1 MKLHPIVSWLQLRNE
16 AKNVFFRHR
25 GGKIRGGPRSGIV
38 AIGSITLAGIAGW
51 SQSLPT
57 QPAQSSATQALQSA
71 PAQAQNQVRKS
82 PVAPYAGTWRAD
94 FEGKQFLI
102 VRLTLNGDQ
111 MTGSVEHP
119 RSIELYDNG
128 ELKSVSSDHSS
139 EVLQDTKITGD
150 GLLLIVKDETTNEL
164 DRFAMQ
170 LTSDTT
176 ANIKMLAMSM
186 PPGMPK
192 PKPWKLTKSATS
204 GIANPRQ

>member
-1 MKLHPIVSWLQLRNE
+1 
-16 AKNVFFRHR
+16 
-25 GGKIRGGPRSGIV
+25 
-38 AIGSITLAGIAGW
+38 
-51 SQSLPT
+51 
-57 QPAQSSATQALQSA
+57 
-71 PAQAQNQVRKS
+71 
-82 PVAPYAGTWRAD
+82 
-94 FEGKQFLI
+94 
-102 VRLTLNGDQ
+102 

-119 RSIELYDNG
+119 RSIELDDNG
-128 ELKSVSSDHSS
+128 EVKSVSSDHSS
-139 EVLQDTKITGD
+139 EVLQDAKVTGD

-204 GIANPRQ
+204 GTANPRQ